1 MATGNKNWTVLCLRA
16 FLLSSPIFTFF
27 TFSAEVL
34 WGVARMLPIPWER
47 NKNIQ
52 SLKVEGWVTKTTQ
65 VYTSLP
71 QKQQVAKIET
81 SFTFFRSAWD
91 QMTCGILSS
100 FCLRSGGIG
109 KAITAQNWMAKS
121 VPKTFKDL
129 RKPKQL
135 RAPSTCSRCFQPNWK
150 VLANWANYQLI
161 FPNKNTSI
169 INIFETTHF
178 NLSLYN
184 NWWHDD
190 PKGPNKSQ
198 RLNLGCGDGGSK
210 GVVCWSS
217 ISLTF
222 LFGKETARPRC
233 YSRIHLLI
241 LLSRKTGPRLGWMT
255 WFWSDQ
261 LWHFWIPQSWST
273 IASSILFQVFKSGNS
288 IYQERAWNGEIALP
302 AAKTS
307 LNKYRIIA
315 CYSMLKLNSSLSSVI
330 AILPKISQCT
340 A

>member
-65 VYTSLP
+65 VYRKNNKSPKLKQVLP
-71 QKQQVAKIET
+71 FSDQPEIRWHVAFCHHFACGQVALEKQSPHRIGWQKV
-81 SFTFFRSAWD
+81 FRRHSE
-91 QMTCGILSS
+91 
-100 FCLRSGGIG
+100 
-109 KAITAQNWMAKS
+109 
-121 VPKTFKDL
+121 DL